1 MSAHS
6 YIIRSYNPFVVEY
19 HDFNSYNV
27 KLESYKYPLTHAEI
41 RAEMPFI
48 TFEDAQFKLKGDMAQ
63 QFNESYDDENYYLDW
78 SDDL

>member
-6 YIIRSYNPFVVEY
+6 YIIRNYNPFVVEY
-19 HDFNSYNV
+19 HDFNSHNI

-48 TFEDAQFKLKGDMAQ
+48 TFEDANLKLKKAQ
-63 QFNESYDDENYYLDW
+63 IEEYNESYEDYDLDF
-78 SDDL
+78 DYDI

>member
-6 YIIRSYNPFVVEY
+6 YIIRNYNPFVVEY

-48 TFEDAQFKLKGDMAQ
+48 TFEDVNLKLKKAQ
-63 QFNESYDDENYYLDW
+63 IEEHNESYEDYDLDF
-78 SDDL
+78 DYDI

>member
-6 YIIRSYNPFVVEY
+6 YIIRNYNPFVVEY

-48 TFEDAQFKLKGDMAQ
+48 TFEDVNLKLKKAQ
-63 QFNESYDDENYYLDW
+63 IEEYNESYEDYDLDF
-78 SDDL
+78 DYDI